1 MTYTFGVMP
10 GDDIGPEVVPE
21 ALRVARAA
29 LDKAGVDATWEDLP
43 VGWAAYQ
50 ELGTTMPTRDVLL
63 RHFCKM

>member
-50 ELGTTMPTRDVLL
+50 
-63 RHFCKM
+63 